1 MKGANISKSR
11 YFLGGKLKR
20 LRKKMIGQFF
30 CHKETKATKKM
41 SNPPSDF
48 FSAKNGSKVHFDN
61 MRRSTSLN
69 EDGEVFQT
77 KRKKTF
83 NFPNVRKK

>member
-1 MKGANISKSR
+1 MENWKDYVKR
-11 YFLGGKLKR
+11 WLGN
-20 LRKKMIGQFF
+20 FF
-30 CHKETKATKKM
+30 CHKETKATQKRKKM
-41 SNPPSDF
+41 SNPPFDF

>member
-1 MKGANISKSR
+1 
-11 YFLGGKLKR
+11 
-20 LRKKMIGQFF
+20 
-30 CHKETKATKKM
+30 M
-41 SNPPSDF
+41 SNPPFDF

>member
-1 MKGANISKSR
+1 MGNFFAIWKQR
-11 YFLGGKLKR
+11 L
-20 LRKKMIGQFF
+20 LRK
-30 CHKETKATKKM
+30 EKKM
-41 SNPPSDF
+41 SNPPFDF

>member
-1 MKGANISKSR
+1 
-11 YFLGGKLKR
+11 
-20 LRKKMIGQFF
+20 MIGQFF
-30 CHKETKATKKM
+30 CHKETKATQKTKKNVY
-41 SNPPSDF
+41 SFFDF